1 MLHKLNH
8 KPVWYKIWA
17 LSVAAVALFCL
28 VKYFFFSF
36 TPTDHLIQAYA
47 LVSIVLDMFLYPK
60 NS

>member
-1 MLHKLNH
+1 MLYKLNH

-47 LVSIVLDMFLYPK
+47 LVSIVLDMF
-60 NS
+60 

>member
-1 MLHKLNH
+1 MVQNLGSKRCRSSTVL
-8 KPVWYKIWA
+8 PPEI
-17 LSVAAVALFCL
+17 L
-28 VKYFFFSF
+28 FFSF